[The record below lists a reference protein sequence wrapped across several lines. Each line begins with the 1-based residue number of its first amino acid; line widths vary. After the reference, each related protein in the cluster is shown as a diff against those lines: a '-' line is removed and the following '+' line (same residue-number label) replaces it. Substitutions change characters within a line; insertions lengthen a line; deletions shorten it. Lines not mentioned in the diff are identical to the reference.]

1 MSTDRGRTPRSG
13 NRALLAL
20 SHSAAWL
27 YAAALLLPLYYL
39 IVSSFKYN
47 LSVLDTPFALPT
59 SVTLGNFAKAFDDAQ
74 LGPGLANSALV
85 ALGAAALTIVLAV
98 PAAYGIVTSPGR
110 LGQVLEGIFSA
121 GFLIPGFAALVPTV
135 LLAIALNQFQTRQ
148 FLVAFLP
155 STALPLSVVL
165 LVQFMRAI
173 PRELEESAAMDGAS
187 RLKILTAI
195 YLPLVMPGVV
205 TVTILNLINFWNE
218 YLFALILNGPD
229 PEIRTAQVA
238 LPTLISAT
246 STDYAVLAAGVLITL
261 LPIYLAYAVASR
273 RMEQALLQ
281 GALKG

>member
-1 MSTDRGRTPRSG
+1 
-13 NRALLAL
+13 
-20 SHSAAWL
+20 
-27 YAAALLLPLYYL
+27 
-39 IVSSFKYN
+39 
-47 LSVLDTPFALPT
+47 
-59 SVTLGNFAKAFDDAQ
+59 
-74 LGPGLANSALV
+74 
-85 ALGAAALTIVLAV
+85 
-98 PAAYGIVTSPGR
+98 
-110 LGQVLEGIFSA
+110 
-121 GFLIPGFAALVPTV
+121 
-135 LLAIALNQFQTRQ
+135 
-148 FLVAFLP
+148 
-155 STALPLSVVL
+155 VL